1 MLIKSGPLNLEISN
15 LIGEGAFG
23 KVYLAKD
30 LSSNQKY
37 AIKIVE
43 TSKMSQKAQ
52 ELFNNEKKIL
62 RIATANNFRNIIKI
76 QNIVKEET
84 GKYYIILEYCN
95 GGSLHKSLYD
105 YYKKNRKPFPEEYV
119 SYLMKEILL
128 GVKSLHD
135 HGIIHRD
142 LKLDNIL
149 LNYKSKIN
157 CINQNI
163 LSAEVKITDFNVSYF
178 PNASK
183 PITFLGTFPDISP
196 TILQNGLKIEES
208 KPYDEKVD
216 IWSLGTLCYE
226 MLFAKTLFGNRVN
239 KEMLQNIL
247 SANFTIEK
255 TISPQ
260 ARSFLYS
267 MLKREGIYRA
277 SVSELLNHE
286 FIRGNNY
293 TLNLKNYPKINIFNN
308 NIYETQNFYN
318 YGCNNYNYLDI
329 SHYTTNIVFR
339 DLHFMN
345 LINILTTDDIKISDL
360 IKSYFLRINRPDLIN
375 NYYKGKVK
383 FIFNGKNLIT
393 NEFSRESI
401 KEVGLM
407 NGSNIQVIYAKE
419 TI

>member
-76 QNIVKEET
+76 QNIMKEET

-105 YYKKNRKPFPEEYV
+105 YYKKNRKPFPKEYV
-119 SYLMKEILL
+119 RYLMKEILL

-293 TLNLKNYPKINIFNN
+293 
-308 NIYETQNFYN
+308 
-318 YGCNNYNYLDI
+318 I
-329 SHYTTNIVFR
+329 SHYTTNILFR

-345 LINILTTDDIKISDL
+345 LINIPTTDDIKISDL

-375 NYYKGKVK
+375 NYKGKVK

-407 NGSNIQVIYAKE
+407 NGSNIQVIYE
-419 TI
+419 